1 MTTTHNLLQQLYVV
15 KDTITKGEIVTDDML
30 ITLFNE
36 IITTLIKIHKEYK
49 INLDLSMDKIDLKL
63 IPDNMLKVE
72 TYRVINILLNL
83 ETNALI
89 FKSRNETL
97 VNGVNMICKYLNI
110 INIKLLNK
118 PKITPYI
125 KYKRR

>member
-15 KDTITKGEIVTDDML
+15 KDTITKGGIVSDDML

>member
-1 MTTTHNLLQQLYVV
+1 MTTTHNLLRQLYVV
-15 KDTITKGEIVTDDML
+15 KDTITKGGIVTDDML

-63 IPDNMLKVE
+63 IPDNMLKIE

-89 FKSRNETL
+89 FKNSNETL
-97 VNGVNMICKYLNI
+97 VTGVNMICKYLNI
-110 INIKLLNK
+110 INIKLFNK